1 MKVRFSFRWFLRP
14 EGLLVLMAVF
24 WAWVHVMITGLG
36 YDIHIF
42 FGIPVFWPAEMIF
55 WPPVPLAFAGV
66 YHFTRNYRQWPLLSY
81 IHVASLFAIPVLVYC
96 WMPWFSAILY
106 EFTGFPD
113 QAVKEEWERQV
124 LRYSQFI
131 DIATIPFVFFII
143 AGQIIFIVNF
153 IAGFIRGKKTE
164 A

>member
-1 MKVRFSFRWFLRP
+1 M
-14 EGLLVLMAVF
+14 LVLMAVF

-106 EFTGFPD
+106 EFTGFPN
-113 QAVKEEWERQV
+113 QNVKEEWERQV

-153 IAGFIRGKKTE
+153 IAGFIRGKKPS